1 MKYLYLIIANL
12 IILNCQA
19 QTNNEISSPEI
30 APLGVYEK
38 LDQFLP
44 DNLLFRDENAKV
56 LNLKNAIDK
65 PTVLAMV
72 YYECPGICT
81 PLLNGLAEVVQRSN
95 MELGKDYQV
104 FTVSFNHLENSQ
116 LASKKKK
123 TYLKLAGQEEHADG
137 WKFFTGDSL
146 EINNLLQS
154 IGYYVKQEGKEFIH
168 PATLVVLGK
177 DGKITRYLHGT
188 NFLPFDLKMAVS
200 EASEGRSGPTI
211 NKVLEFCFS
220 YDAEGKKYVLNTTKI
235 SGSLIILMALILFT
249 SLTISGKRKKKHQNS
264 V

>member
-1 MKYLYLIIANL
+1 MRYLYFIIAN
-12 IILNCQA
+12 IIVLNCQA
-19 QTNNEISSPEI
+19 QTASNIVSPEI

-44 DNLLFRDENAKV
+44 DSLMFRDENAKV
-56 LNLKNAIDK
+56 LNLKDAIDK

-81 PLLNGLAEVVQRSN
+81 PLLNGLAEVVQRST

-123 TYLKLAGQEEHADG
+123 TYIKLAGQEDHADG

-146 EINNLLQS
+146 EINALLRS

-177 DGKITRYLHGT
+177 GGKITRYLHGT
-188 NFLPFDLKMAVS
+188 TFLPFDLKMAVS

-235 SGSLIILMALILFT
+235 SGTLIILFAIILFVSLII
-249 SLTISGKRKKKHQNS
+249 SGNKKKKHQNL